1 MAFLTGQSLHI
12 LKSWY
17 TGAGPEQEFRCCF
30 ADGLNQSLVSSVAL
44 ATLWTAFFKRCALGD
59 RFLLDTCGQKVK
71 LKTLRFQRKTNTCGR
86 HPRQTAFFWHL
97 HALCL
102 VPGWT
107 SLSSDDGRLLEYGLT
122 NTLSLKSEFVSS
134 WLLFELSMLETVW
147 KDKNSYKTVIAV
159 PNPFFEFRLFSMPT
173 DCSQSPIFP

>member
-1 MAFLTGQSLHI
+1 MRFG
-12 LKSWY
+12 W
-17 TGAGPEQEFRCCF
+17 P
-30 ADGLNQSLVSSVAL
+30 
-44 ATLWTAFFKRCALGD
+44 
-59 RFLLDTCGQKVK
+59 FLLDTCGRKVK

-134 WLLFELSMLETVW
+134 WLLFELSTLETVW

-173 DCSQSPIFP
+173 DCSQSPIFRKTFDIERFALQTAILDAMSTE

>member
-1 MAFLTGQSLHI
+1 MRFG
-12 LKSWY
+12 W
-17 TGAGPEQEFRCCF
+17 P
-30 ADGLNQSLVSSVAL
+30 
-44 ATLWTAFFKRCALGD
+44 
-59 RFLLDTCGQKVK
+59 FLLDTCGRKVK

-134 WLLFELSMLETVW
+134 WLLFELSTLETVW
-147 KDKNSYKTVIAV
+147 KDKNSYTQTTVMAV
-159 PNPFFEFRLFSMPT
+159 PNLFFEFPGRFLCQQTVRSPLFLRKTFDIERFAWRTAILDAKSAE
-173 DCSQSPIFP
+173 